1 MNHIVNI
8 HEAKTQLSKLIVLA
22 ERGDTV
28 IIARHGVPAVKLVV
42 EAPKNTPVFGLGKL
56 QFPALQQNAFAPLP
70 TEDVRDW
77 YADPPA
83 A

>member
-1 MNHIVNI
+1 VEHIVNI

-28 IIARHGVPAVKLVV
+28 IIARGGVPAVKLVV

-56 QFPALQQNAFAPLP
+56 QFPPLGQDAFAPLS
-70 TEDVRDW
+70 TEAERDW
-77 YADPPA
+77 YSDPRA